1 MLLRLPATSGLHP
14 APSVCCLPN
23 LTLASTRTLKATSVC
38 FLHPQINAWCDG
50 GRRREAGWWTTCL
63 LANAAAQA
71 SAALPRSLACKWRQ
85 LWLRTAL
92 VPTTHPPTRPKPT
105 PAAPSRFAR
114 QSQPRVVTT
123 EHEQGPLVYFD
134 ALLHDVTPSSPT
146 GLPMQPTYR
155 WAGWEG
161 RRRGWVWRQ
170 VGAGLPACPPACC
183 DQGRLQ

>member
-1 MLLRLPATSGLHP
+1 MMVPAGWQAGLRAAQACMLTLYLCCSDLRQPSGCTQRL
-14 APSVCCLPN
+14 AGCRLPN
-23 LTLASTRTLKATSVC
+23 LTPYIDSYLTATSVC
-38 FLHPQINAWCDG
+38 FPYPQINAWCDG

-105 PAAPSRFAR
+105 PVAPPSRFAR

-134 ALLHDVTPSSPT
+134 ALLHDVMPSSPT

-155 WAGWEG
+155 WAGWV
-161 RRRGWVWRQ
+161 GWRC
-170 VGAGLPACPPACC
+170 G
-183 DQGRLQ
+183 